1 MKTVTQ
7 FHLRKPSTTT
17 NHFHHSLSL
26 CSQEHDTT
34 SSTPNK
40 YVTTQKTACRELDQS
55 DARAL
60 LLDSVLDIKHRN
72 K

>member
-7 FHLRKPSTTT
+7 FHLRTSQARSHTS
-17 NHFHHSLSL
+17 FSLSL